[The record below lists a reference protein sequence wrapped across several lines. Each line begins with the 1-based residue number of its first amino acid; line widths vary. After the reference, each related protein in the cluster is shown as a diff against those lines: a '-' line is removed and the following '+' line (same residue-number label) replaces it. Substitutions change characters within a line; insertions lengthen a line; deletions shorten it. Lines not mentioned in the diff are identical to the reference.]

1 MNITPLDVGAWI
13 SICCGLTLLRPTLG
27 PRRHD
32 NFCSGHKRV
41 MTGVLLVIVGLAA
54 LAAALA
60 YHFLRGH

>member
-1 MNITPLDVGAWI
+1 MNITPVDIGAWI

-32 NFCSGHKRV
+32 TFCSGRTRV
-41 MTGVLLVIVGLAA
+41 MTGALLMIVGLAA
-54 LAAALA
+54 LVLGLA